1 MSENK
6 RKKVIIG
13 VMITTVLACGA
24 TLALLNQPN
33 NTIAKNEAV
42 VTNKVENK
50 SESAIKAIESQLL
63 IEPTAE
69 TNVQELEKKL
79 AEITDESVKEKL
91 TEKVNA
97 YKEKVVAKV
106 DEKKKAEAANTPV
119 ATPQVNEASATT
131 QNVNESNGST
141 PQVNTPKES
150 DSTPQPRVEKPAVVK
165 DEQPAPKVSTPKPQ
179 PAQTTQATTQAP
191 VTTTQ
196 KPAPKPVPKK
206 EKKLIMGSQIG
217 NSGRV
222 FDTYEEAFEWGWQ
235 EGLKKGSGRYV
246 VGPVIYEGDEV
257 KYTVDWI

>member
-24 TLALLNQPN
+24 TLVLLNQPS
-33 NTIAKNEAV
+33 NTIAKNESVA
-42 VTNKVENK
+42 TNKVENK

-63 IEPTAE
+63 IEPAAE
-69 TNVQELEKKL
+69 TNVQELERKL
-79 AEITDESVKEKL
+79 AEITDEGVKAKL

-97 YKEKVVAKV
+97 YKEKVIAKV
-106 DEKKKAEAANTPV
+106 DEKKKAESANTPK
-119 ATPQVNEASATT
+119 VNEASATT

-141 PQVNTPKES
+141 PQVN
-150 DSTPQPRVEKPAVVK
+150 TPQPRVEKPAVVK

-196 KPAPKPVPKK
+196 KPAPKPAPKK
-206 EKKLIMGSQIG
+206 EKKIIMGGIG
-217 NSGRV
+217 NSGRL
-222 FDTYEEAFEWGWQ
+222 FDTHDEADEWGNKNLLVGNIRQ
-235 EGLKKGSGRYV
+235 YSVLPV
-246 VGPVIYEGDEV
+246 VYEDYET
-257 KYTVDWI
+257 KYTVHFGYKE

>member
-79 AEITDESVKEKL
+79 AEITDESVKAKL

-106 DEKKKAEAANTPV
+106 DEKKKAESANTPV

-131 QNVNESNGST
+131 QNVNESQGST

-165 DEQPAPKVSTPKPQ
+165 DEQPAPPKPQ
-179 PAQTTQATTQAP
+179 PTQTTQATTQAP

-196 KPAPKPVPKK
+196 KPAPKPAPKK
-206 EKKLIMGSQIG
+206 EKKIIMGGIG
-217 NSGRV
+217 NSGRL
-222 FDTYEEAFEWGWQ
+222 FDTDDEAFEWGWK
-235 EGLKKGSGRYV
+235 EMEKKGGGRYTV
-246 VGPVIYEGDEV
+246 IPVIYEDYET

>member
-6 RKKVIIG
+6 RKKVIVG
-13 VMITTVLACGA
+13 VMITTILACGA
-24 TLALLNQPN
+24 TLVLLNQPSK
-33 NTIAKNEAV
+33 TIAKNELV
-42 VTNKVENK
+42 TTNKVENK

-79 AEITDESVKEKL
+79 AEITDAGVKAKL

-106 DEKKKAEAANTPV
+106 DEKKKAESANTPKVNEASANTPV
-119 ATPQVNEASATT
+119 ATPQVNESSATT

-141 PQVNTPKES
+141 PQVNTP
-150 DSTPQPRVEKPAVVK
+150 QPRVEEPAVVK
-165 DEQPAPKVSTPKPQ
+165 DEQPAPPKPQ

-196 KPAPKPVPKK
+196 KPAPKPAPKK
-206 EKKLIMGSQIG
+206 IIIGSIG
-217 NSGRV
+217 NSGRM
-222 FDTYEEAFEWGWQ
+222 FDTEQEAWDWGMA
-235 EGLKKGSGRYV
+235 EIAKNPNRFV
-246 VGPVIYEGDEV
+246 VSPIIYDDGTT
-257 KYTVDWI
+257 KYTVHFG